1 MQQVYSDNFGNM
13 LMLPK
18 LGPSLNPY
26 CCLSALMKLGS
37 AGLAK
42 PTLPP
47 PRPPPAPAPRP
58 RPGILTEILQ
68 FVYKA
73 PFQTKKNFILH
84 TGETIL
90 YRKAFTSE
98 FRKLIQNMMR
108 C

>member
-73 PFQTKKNFILH
+73 PFQTKKTLFYTQVKQFYTEKLLRVNS
-84 TGETIL
+84 GNL
-90 YRKAFTSE
+90 YKT
-98 FRKLIQNMMR
+98 
-108 C
+108 